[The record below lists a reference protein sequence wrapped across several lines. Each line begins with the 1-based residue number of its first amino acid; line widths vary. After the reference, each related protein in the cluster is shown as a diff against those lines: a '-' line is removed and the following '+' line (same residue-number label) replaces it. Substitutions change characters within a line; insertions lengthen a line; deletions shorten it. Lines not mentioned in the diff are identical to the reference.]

1 MNRSFRGFV
10 PKIERKICYEGKVRE
25 DDYYWKTNKHEDEN
39 NDFLPPSQKLTSSKS
54 SFTEGLETT
63 RLII

>member
-25 DDYYWKTNKHEDEN
+25 DDYYWKTNKHEKKN
-39 NDFLPPSQKLTSSKS
+39 SNFRPSSQKLAPSIS
-54 SFTEGLETT
+54 SF
-63 RLII
+63 I